1 MANNQ
6 QSLITDS
13 NFLWSWGK
21 THDPQKTQQM
31 AKYDTALEL
40 WITGKKRKQHTQSP
54 SLIYPGPWLASL
66 ENPFVC
72 KYSYS

>member
-40 WITGKKRKQHTQSP
+40 WIHGSNKSENHRKEAKAAHAKFLFNISRAVVGL
-54 SLIYPGPWLASL
+54 S
-66 ENPFVC
+66 
-72 KYSYS
+72 